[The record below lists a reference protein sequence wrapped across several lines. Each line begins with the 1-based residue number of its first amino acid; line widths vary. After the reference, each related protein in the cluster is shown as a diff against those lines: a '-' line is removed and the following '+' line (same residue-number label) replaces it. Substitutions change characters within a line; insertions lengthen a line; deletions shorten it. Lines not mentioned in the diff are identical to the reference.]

1 MWAESYGD
9 MMSQPTV
16 VDLALDPQ
24 GNVLVTGTTEGDID
38 FGGGPLPMGGNKDIF
53 VAKMAP

>member
-1 MWAESYGD
+1 